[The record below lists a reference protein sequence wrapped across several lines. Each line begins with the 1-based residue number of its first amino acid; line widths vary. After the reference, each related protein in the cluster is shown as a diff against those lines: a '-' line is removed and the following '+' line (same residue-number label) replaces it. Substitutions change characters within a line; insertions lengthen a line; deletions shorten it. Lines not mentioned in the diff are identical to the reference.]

1 MKALLALLAVT
12 AAALVGAISASAD
25 PPTVRHFEA
34 TFVDVNPCTGL
45 SHTVTIDVTQY
56 IVNGNLDRAMHVVT
70 TSSGFVG
77 RGEETEVLPGDNLF
91 LTNDILFNEE
101 TGQRIHAQLIV
112 VANPATGD
120 LQVLRQTL
128 TCIPPG

>member
-1 MKALLALLAVT
+1 
-12 AAALVGAISASAD
+12 
-25 PPTVRHFEA
+25 VRHFTD
-34 TFVDVNPCTGL
+34 TFVDVNPCTGSL
-45 SHTVTIDVTQY
+45 HTVTIDVTQY
-56 IVNGNLDRAMHVVT
+56 IVNGNLDRATHVVT
-70 TSSGFVG
+70 TSSGFAG
-77 RGEETEVLPGDNLF
+77 RGEETEVLPGDNIF
-91 LTNDILFNEE
+91 STNDILFNAQ

>member
-1 MKALLALLAVT
+1 MKALLALLAIT
-12 AAALVGAISASAD
+12 AAALAGAIPASAD
-25 PPTVRHFEA
+25 PPTVLHFED
-34 TFVDVNPCTGL
+34 TFVDVNPCTG
-45 SHTVTIDVTQY
+45 SPHTVTIEVTQY
-56 IVNGNLDRAMHVVT
+56 IVNGNLERATHVVT

-77 RGEETEVLPGDNLF
+77 RGEETQVRGDNLF

-120 LQVLRQTL
+120 LQVFRQAL

>member
-12 AAALVGAISASAD
+12 AVALAGAISASAD
-25 PPTVRHFEA
+25 PPTVRYFTD
-34 TFVDVNPCTGL
+34 TFVGVNPCTGEL
-45 SHTVTIDVTQY
+45 DTVTIDVTQY
-56 IVNGNLDRAMHVVT
+56 LVNGNLDRATHVVT

-77 RGEETEVLPGDNLF
+77 RGEETEVLPGDNIF
-91 LTNDILFNEE
+91 STNDIVFNQQ
-101 TGQRIHAQLIV
+101 TGERAHAQLIA

-120 LQVLRQTL
+120 LQVLRQML

>member
-12 AAALVGAISASAD
+12 AAALAGTIPASAD
-25 PPTVRHFEA
+25 PPTVLQFED
-34 TFVDVNPCTGL
+34 TFAAVNPCTG
-45 SHTVTIDVTQY
+45 SPDTVTIDVTQY
-56 IVNGNLDRAMHVVT
+56 IVNGTLERATHVVT

-77 RGEETEVLPGDNLF
+77 RGEETQVFGGDLF
-91 LTNDILFNEE
+91 STNDILFNEE
-101 TGQRIHAQLIV
+101 TGQRAHAQLIV

-120 LQVLRQTL
+120 LQVLRQTV